1 VTLQILRRTTLHEM
15 KRFERS
21 CELACLLGIATVL
34 LDGCSLSYHL
44 HGQGQMATLIPPVR
58 PTVLTGTPSVFLIR
72 VSNARSHPA
81 ILDGCEINNDLLELQ
96 WFGNT
101 AEIQLKL
108 DSYFPATGDE
118 RPEEVA
124 PRVYLDSLQRVEAFR
139 DALEGRVV
147 RGCLRSDEAQ
157 GLTRTIAEKLPLPPV
172 VANFIRF
179 GGGATGLVDLTAD
192 FRLKVVSPIRSA
204 GNPKEVVDYQIAYY
218 RLTSAPKD
226 ARIKISL
233 TSVSTGQPKEAQ
245 GGESAS
251 AAPLVF
257 PASFMFFRLLFRTAN
272 SSTDHLATMLS
283 ADDEATLNEATRRFE
298 MELDPSCEVLS
309 MPDVTCVTPA
319 PEVSVNLEFPV
330 LVNSK
335 QVFVPLGGT
344 LSNAIQSRK
353 RASEITA
360 TLRIRRL
367 FHGHLRGVKFD
378 PASQDILRFVL
389 MPGDE
394 ITW

>member
-192 FRLKVVSPIRSA
+192 FSPEGSGGKSIH
-204 GNPKEVVDYQIAYY
+204 
-218 RLTSAPKD
+218 
-226 ARIKISL
+226 SL
-233 TSVSTGQPKEAQ
+233 RPWLGREGRRGRAAMEIPAQ
-245 GGESAS
+245 QEGWQTCSRMAELV
-251 AAPLVF
+251 PLV
-257 PASFMFFRLLFRTAN
+257 AY
-272 SSTDHLATMLS
+272 
-283 ADDEATLNEATRRFE
+283 
-298 MELDPSCEVLS
+298 
-309 MPDVTCVTPA
+309 
-319 PEVSVNLEFPV
+319 LE
-330 LVNSK
+330 
-335 QVFVPLGGT
+335 
-344 LSNAIQSRK
+344 
-353 RASEITA
+353 
-360 TLRIRRL
+360 
-367 FHGHLRGVKFD
+367 
-378 PASQDILRFVL
+378 
-389 MPGDE
+389 
-394 ITW
+394 